1 MIHVP
6 EVETLVRLEFC
17 RWRSW
22 AQQRFFNFGFV
33 IAWGALFKAGDFGS
47 LSDSECGDN
56 ATLVSEITE
65 YTF

>member
-6 EVETLVRLEFC
+6 EIETLVALEFLQM
-17 RWRSW
+17 

-33 IAWGALFKAGDFGS
+33 IAWGTLFKAGDFGS
-47 LSDSECGDN
+47 LSDSEFGDN
-56 ATLVSEITE
+56 ATLVSEIKE